1 MKQFTWLFVG
11 ILMLTVVIGCGK
23 KSSVDTG
30 KLESSFKS
38 AEPATQSESDK
49 AIAAVKAGNYS
60 EALAD
65 LQRLAG
71 KAKLTAEQQAAIK
84 DVVAQVQKAMT
95 DAANKAATD
104 AQKAGQD
111 LKKSLPL
118 K

>member
-1 MKQFTWLFVG
+1 MKQPLRFVAA
-11 ILMLTVVIGCGK
+11 ILMLAAVVGCGK
-23 KSSVDTG
+23 KNSVDTRQ
-30 KLESSFKS
+30 LESSFKS
-38 AEPATQSESDK
+38 AEPATHSESDK
-49 AIAAVKAGNYS
+49 AIATVKAGNYS

-84 DVVAQVQKAMT
+84 DVIAQVQKAMA
-95 DAANKAATD
+95 DSAN
-104 AQKAGQD
+104 KAGQD